1 MAIGKGKDRIDFTLK
16 IEQKEAL
23 QYLAE
28 EAGISL
34 SDYMREMIS
43 ERLEEEGFVD

>member
-1 MAIGKGKDRIDFTLK
+1 MAIGRGKERIDFTVT

-23 QYLAE
+23 QYLSE

>member
-1 MAIGKGKDRIDFTLK
+1 MAIGRGKERLDFTVT

-28 EAGISL
+28 EAGIRL